1 MHISRRSLPS
11 LIRFSAARFFMLF
24 GAVAI
29 IGLAAAKQDCTIRDA
44 ETARKLDLDACR
56 PEPISTLEKAA
67 VLDSLPVEGAVTH
80 FSTGERRKIEAL
92 DPVLRA
98 QSRKGV
104 YKVIIIT
111 VPQAWTG
118 LHARAVL
125 LISLPALALLTSEEL
140 QAVVAHEIGHE
151 YVWQQYESA
160 RTRKD
165 AKRLRELELV
175 CDAIAIATLRRIGV
189 APERLESACEKVYSY
204 NRERLGVALNDDIYP
219 SLKARR
225 QLIKEMTN
233 P

>member
-1 MHISRRSLPS
+1 M
-11 LIRFSAARFFMLF
+11 
-24 GAVAI
+24 
-29 IGLAAAKQDCTIRDA
+29 
-44 ETARKLDLDACR
+44 
-56 PEPISTLEKAA
+56 
-67 VLDSLPVEGAVTH
+67 
-80 FSTGERRKIEAL
+80 
-92 DPVLRA
+92 LRA

-104 YKVIIIT
+104 YEVRIIT

-125 LISLPALALLTSEEL
+125 LISMPALALLTSEEL
-140 QAVVAHEIGHE
+140 QALVAHEIGHE

-160 RTRKD
+160 KTRKD

-175 CDAIAIATLRRIGV
+175 CDAIAIVTLRRIGV
-189 APERLESACEKVYSY
+189 APERLESASEKVFWY
-204 NRERLGVALNDDIYP
+204 NRERLGVALNNGNYP